1 EDIPVAFEPDRMMI
15 NPGSVGQPRDGDA
28 RAAFA
33 ILDLNAMTL
42 THHRVEYNI
51 IATQLKMAQA
61 KLPTR
66 LITRLSY
73 GW

>member
-1 EDIPVAFEPDRMMI
+1 MTVSGDVWLA
-15 NPGSVGQPRDGDA
+15 VRDGDP
-28 RAAFA
+28 RAAYA
-33 ILDLNAMTL
+33 ILDLDAMTL
-42 THHRVEYNI
+42 THHRVEYAI
-51 IATQLKMAQA
+51 AATQEKMALA